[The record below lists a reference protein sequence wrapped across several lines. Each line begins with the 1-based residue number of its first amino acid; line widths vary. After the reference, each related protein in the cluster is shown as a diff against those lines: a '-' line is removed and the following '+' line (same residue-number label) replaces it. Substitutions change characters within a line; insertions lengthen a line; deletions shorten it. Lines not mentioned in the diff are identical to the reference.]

1 MTGDGS
7 GDGRRDVTP
16 ALVMFPLSVVV
27 CMALALE
34 CFRVDLPDIEIG
46 VAGLR
51 GAPPLWITVV
61 SAAIVAVLTLRI
73 VLRGRRGHD
82 VAAWELWVVAGLA
95 VLGLTVTL
103 TAIAGWSTDHVV
115 ARDVANAPVV
125 ALSPGRLLYLGAG
138 AMSAIAAGALG
149 WLRQITA

>member
-34 CFRVDLPDIEIG
+34 CFRVDLPDIAIG
-46 VAGLR
+46 VSGLR

-95 VLGLTVTL
+95 VLGLTVAL
-103 TAIAGWSTDHVV
+103 TAIAEAVDAADDVVGGEEDRALHAVDRAPDLTDGWVEC
-115 ARDVANAPVV
+115 R
-125 ALSPGRLLYLGAG
+125 GR
-138 AMSAIAAGALG
+138 
-149 WLRQITA
+149 